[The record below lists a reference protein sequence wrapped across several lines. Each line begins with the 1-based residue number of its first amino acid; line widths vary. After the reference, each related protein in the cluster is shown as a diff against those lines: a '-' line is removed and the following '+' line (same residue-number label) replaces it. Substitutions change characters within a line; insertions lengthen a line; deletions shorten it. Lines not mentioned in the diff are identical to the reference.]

1 MRPITLALAL
11 ALALIPNP
19 KSTEELT
26 WNHPDFTTD
35 SVHVFLL
42 ESVHLFSLS
51 SMPKALRKLSERCS
65 VT

>member
-1 MRPITLALAL
+1 MKIRG
-11 ALALIPNP
+11 
-19 KSTEELT
+19 
-26 WNHPDFTTD
+26 FTTD

-42 ESVHLFSLS
+42 ESVHRFSLS